1 MKKSIEHIANNDYI
15 FSMITKII
23 GVMLALLLSIIV
35 ARYFGTNLKGIQ
47 SVIDNYVSIYSVF
60 LGLGIYQAYPFYRK
74 REKDLYPHF
83 INNIT
88 TQFLI
93 YELLALLV
101 SFLIYRGM
109 HNVYFAFAILFMPI
123 AVYIKQLNY
132 IVLIECPRRRNIAD
146 IVVAVSEILL
156 LLVLWIFMDASVYIV
171 MIYYAVA
178 QLVNLFISFY
188 NLKINPLE
196 LRLET
201 NRLKEFARFGFI
213 PMLVLLCMTINY
225 KVDILML
232 KRCSTVTLSD
242 IGIYGLGVSLAE
254 KVWLIPDAMKDILL
268 SKLVKG
274 KGEEEVAKILRINIM
289 VCFLSTAALVAAG
302 KPILILLYGKSFEAS
317 YYVMILMM
325 LGVIGMIF
333 YKMIYS
339 YNISQG
345 KRKINLMFL
354 GLAALVNII
363 GNYFMIPIW
372 GIWGAAITSVISY
385 NVCGAAFVIY
395 FHKVSKIP
403 YRFLLLVQKSD
414 VALLKIMLH
423 GIKN

>member
-1 MKKSIEHIANNDYI
+1 MKKSIERIANNDYF

-23 GVMLALLLSIIV
+23 GVMLALLLSIVV

-74 REKDLYPHF
+74 REKNLYPHF

-93 YELLALLV
+93 YELLAILI
-101 SFLIYRGM
+101 SFLIYKGN
-109 HNVYFAFAILFMPI
+109 HNLYLAFAIIFMPI

-146 IVVAVSEILL
+146 IVVAVSEIIL
-156 LLVLWIFMDASVYIV
+156 LLVLWILIDASVYIV

-188 NLKINPLE
+188 NLKINPLKI
-196 LRLET
+196 RLEV
-201 NRLKEFARFGFI
+201 NRLREFARFGFI

-225 KVDILML
+225 KIDILML
-232 KRCSTVTLSD
+232 EKCNSVALSD

-274 KGEEEVAKILRINIM
+274 KGEDEVAKILRINIM
-289 VCFLSTAALVAAG
+289 VCLLSIIALVIVG
-302 KPILILLYGKSFEAS
+302 KPLLILLYGKSFEKS

-345 KRKINLMFL
+345 KRTVNLMFL

-372 GIWGAAITSVISY
+372 GIWGAAITSIISY
-385 NVCGAAFVIY
+385 NICGAAFAIY
-395 FHKVSKIP
+395 FHRVSKIP
-403 YRFLLLVQKSD
+403 YRLILFVQKSD
-414 VALLKIMLH
+414 IALLKNMLC
-423 GIKN
+423 GS